1 MKQYNRIML
10 GEHGKFLPEC
20 VEGGFVGTNFLPKL
34 DLSHTDISDE
44 ASWRKSMIA
53 KYLVDY
59 PDRSIGT
66 ARNAVGFLWTVSFGL
81 QKGDIVLASNGEG
94 AYQIGIIEG
103 NYYYSPG
110 NNLCHRRP
118 VRWID
123 RLIAR
128 KDMSQKLQNSTG
140 SIGTCCNIT
149 KYETEIESLINGSA
163 TVTAKQETASYH
175 EQFKERDLHRLLSN
189 YLISQRN
196 ILSKTIFHET
206 TKKSDQNQKWI
217 HPDMI
222 GVSFSEFQNKTTVA
236 LLKAADINKYVDLY
250 SFELK
255 RSIQNDHE
263 LKEAFFQA
271 LSNSNWANYG
281 YLAAF
286 EINDAL
292 LEEME
297 RLNRAFGIGIIRLSP
312 YDTDTEILFSAKK
325 NEVDYFTVDKLCRI
339 NDDFRKFMERTARVL
354 NAQPDMLD
362 DIKSG
367 LAMFCDNG
375 FSSNEDLVRYCKERN
390 IPLSN

>member
-10 GEHGKFLPEC
+10 GEHGKYLQEC
-20 VEGGFVGTNFLPKL
+20 VEGSFVGTDFLPDM
-34 DLSHTDISDE
+34 DLSNTDTSDE
-44 ASWRKSMIA
+44 SLWRKSMVA
-53 KYLVDY
+53 KYLEVH

-66 ARNAVGFLWTVSFGL
+66 ARNAIGFLWTVSFGL
-81 QKGDIVLASNGEG
+81 HKGDIVLASNGEG
-94 AYQIGIIEG
+94 AYQIGFIDG
-103 NYYYSPG
+103 NYYYNPG
-110 NNLCHRRP
+110 GNLCHRRAMK
-118 VRWID
+118 WLD
-123 RLIAR
+123 KLIAR
-128 KDMSQKLQNSTG
+128 KDMSQNLQNSTG

-149 KYETEIESLINGSA
+149 KYANEIDSLINGESSA
-163 TVTAKQETASYH
+163 PAMLAPQPDKY
-175 EQFKERDLHRLLSN
+175 KERDLHRLLSN
-189 YLISQRN
+189 YLVSRRN

-222 GVSFSEFQNKTTVA
+222 GVSFSEFQDRATVS
-236 LLKAADINKYVDLY
+236 LLKAADIKQYVDLY

-255 RSIQNDHE
+255 RSLQNDHE

-281 YLAAF
+281 YLVAF

-297 RLNRAFGIGIIRLSP
+297 RLNRSFGIGIIRLSP
-312 YDTDTEILFSAKK
+312 YDTDTKILYTARK

-339 NDDFRKFMERTARVL
+339 NDDFRRFMERTARVL
-354 NAQPDMLD
+354 NAQSDMLD
-362 DIKSG
+362 DVKGG
-367 LAMFCDNG
+367 LILFCDKG
-375 FSSNEDLVRYCKERN
+375 FSSDEELMQYCKDKN